1 MPPAGGCPWLILPEG
16 GWAWS
21 LGGCPWALGAVP
33 LLPPEGGAGG
43 VLLPWESP
51 EGACGWALL
60 VVEPVFVEL
69 AELFSARAAVGI
81 IESVSAPVTTA
92 TPIWR
97 RSLSPSKATGRAAVS
112 FSYCE
117 RLLVVVVVMDL
128 TLPFD
133 VLVSDRLRGTLSNAG
148 DAVVLDGA
156 MSRAWH
162 KLLPLLKSFD
172 KGSEMQSSTLCHV
185 ARFPPKA
192 LQEVCALLVPKLW
205 PVFRWTSAR
214 PKRWY
219 SV

>member
-1 MPPAGGCPWLILPEG
+1 M
-16 GWAWS
+16 
-21 LGGCPWALGAVP
+21 
-33 LLPPEGGAGG
+33 
-43 VLLPWESP
+43 
-51 EGACGWALL
+51 
-60 VVEPVFVEL
+60 FVEL
-69 AELFSARAAVGI
+69 AELLSARAAVGI
-81 IESVSAPVTTA
+81 IESVRAPVTTA